1 MPTYTIMHK
10 KTGEEKD
17 IFCSYEESQKYLK
30 ENPDWSRVITAP
42 AIVSN
47 ATGDLLSKTPD
58 GFKDHLNRIKKNSGK
73 GNTIKT

>member
-1 MPTYTIMHK
+1 MPTYSVIHK

-17 IFCSYEESQKYLK
+17 VFMKWEEFQEWLR
-30 ENPDWSRVITAP
+30 ENPDWSKMITAP

-47 ATGDLLSKTPD
+47 ATGDILSKTPD

>member
-42 AIVSN
+42 ALVTN
-47 ATGDLLSKTPD
+47 TGNVINQTSGDWKDLMKKMKKESGD
-58 GFKDHLNRIKKNSGK
+58 GDS
-73 GNTIKT
+73 IKT